1 MYEYDFNIVSC
12 FSDTKSWIVAAEKA
26 AVMYS
31 HTTKEVRDWLNEFE
45 VRRSLTAAAAAAAAA
60 LSSVLYFFVIFISA
74 QRRHGGSQLNHAAAI
89 CQYMYI

>member
-45 VRRSLTAAAAAAAAA
+45 VRRSLTAAAAAAAA